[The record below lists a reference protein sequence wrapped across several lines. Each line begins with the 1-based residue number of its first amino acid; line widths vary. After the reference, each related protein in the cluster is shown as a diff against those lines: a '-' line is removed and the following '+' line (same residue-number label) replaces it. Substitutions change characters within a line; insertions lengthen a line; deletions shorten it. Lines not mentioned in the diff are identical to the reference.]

1 MNPAEINA
9 LEPRAKELHAW
20 FNANMGT
27 QYAWSTTWLHRWIE
41 WLSYGHNGPELV
53 KVIKFLR
60 KEISTGKRNIGSLN
74 LVNLL
79 NHDVFEKDLAQAQM
93 VTSGK
98 LDPDQKLTRP
108 PDTTPQPKSVPL
120 VPLNPSAVARERN
133 YRTAENGPTPEQYAA
148 EIARRNQV
156 LEDLKRSMI

>member
-108 PDTTPQPKSVPL
+108 PDSVSQPKPVSTVADVPL
-120 VPLNPSAVARERN
+120 IAGQRRN
-133 YRTAENGPTPEQYAA
+133 RHTMEHGPTPEEQAA

-156 LEDLKRSMI
+156 LEDLKRSMA